1 MKNRSLV
8 KELRPRAYRRYLAL
22 PLFGAVL
29 EELCRWLHRQCYTD
43 GMLTAYLKRIA
54 GLDGWLRRRGRH
66 ALTDV
71 TSKDL
76 RTAYDHYA
84 RTHNGRGAGPIRI
97 IGGFLSERD
106 LIAAEETPKRS
117 RTETELIAFG
127 SFLHDIRGLCDGTVY
142 NRQHRLR
149 PFLEFIG
156 LDRRPSAIRTL
167 KMESI
172 DGFLRVAAKTNGRV
186 SLSNVVA
193 ALRSYLERKHVQG
206 VVRTPLHQQIPI
218 PRLYRLEQLPRSLP
232 WEQVSALLKS
242 IDRSQPVG
250 LRDFTVLYLAA
261 HYGLRSNE
269 LMRLKL
275 EDVDWRAGT
284 LKVAQTKTKNTLVL
298 PLTDEAGDVLCRY
311 LREGRPTSE
320 HREMFLRSIA
330 PRGPLGD
337 DEVWTI
343 MRLRVR
349 LSGLKLRSPSAH
361 ALRHS
366 FAVHLL
372 RQGVSMKAIGDT
384 LGHRSLTST
393 SIYLRLA
400 VDDLRA
406 VGLAVPRGGS
416 AAALLPADW
425 IKRLIKVKIATA
437 APLRH
442 TGFHSTLAP
451 LLDEY
456 LATCRALGRG

>member
-1 MKNRSLV
+1 
-8 KELRPRAYRRYLAL
+8 
-22 PLFGAVL
+22 
-29 EELCRWLHRQCYTD
+29 
-43 GMLTAYLKRIA
+43 
-54 GLDGWLRRRGRH
+54 LDGWLRRRGRH

-76 RTAYDHYA
+76 RTAYDDYS
-84 RTHNGRGAGPIRI
+84 RTHNGRGAGPIRV

-149 PFLEFIG
+149 PFLKFIG
-156 LDRRPSAIRTL
+156 LDHRPSAIRTL

-193 ALRSYLERKHVQG
+193 ALRSYLERKHAQG
-206 VVRTPLHQQIPI
+206 VVRTPLHQQIPT

-242 IDRSQPVG
+242 IDRSQPDG

-275 EDVDWRAGT
+275 EDVDWHAGT
-284 LKVAQTKTKNTLVL
+284 LKIAQTKTKNTLVL

-320 HREMFLRSIA
+320 HREVFLRHIA
-330 PRGPLGD
+330 PR
-337 DEVWTI
+337 
-343 MRLRVR
+343 
-349 LSGLKLRSPSAH
+349 
-361 ALRHS
+361 
-366 FAVHLL
+366 
-372 RQGVSMKAIGDT
+372 
-384 LGHRSLTST
+384 
-393 SIYLRLA
+393 
-400 VDDLRA
+400 
-406 VGLAVPRGGS
+406 
-416 AAALLPADW
+416 
-425 IKRLIKVKIATA
+425 
-437 APLRH
+437 
-442 TGFHSTLAP
+442 
-451 LLDEY
+451 
-456 LATCRALGRG
+456 